1 MKYIILILVVIRIV
15 HLLVLH
21 NFYQELNREKIKQY
35 KNNYIA
41 IIIKDLIIVFMFT
54 EFIILIS
61 LIYVLLDKIAI
72 LCEKVMDI
80 IVEISYKREKLE
92 RFIVRKILKLLDK
105 EVKE

>member
-1 MKYIILILVVIRIV
+1 MKYMILILIVIRIV
-15 HLLVLH
+15 HLLVIH
-21 NFYQELNREKIKQY
+21 NFYQELNIEKIKQY

-61 LIYVLLDKIAI
+61 LIYILLDNIAI

-92 RFIVRKILKLLDK
+92 RFIVRKILKFLDK

>member
-21 NFYQELNREKIKQY
+21 NFYRELNREKIKQY
-35 KNNYIA
+35 KKNYIA

-54 EFIILIS
+54 ELIILIS
-61 LIYVLLDKIAI
+61 LIYILLDKIAI
-72 LCEKVMDI
+72 FCEKVMDI
-80 IVEISYKREKLE
+80 IVEVSYKREKLE
-92 RFIVRKILKLLDK
+92 RFIVGKILNLLFK